1 MSPAPVFAKHMAHIF
16 SEVERD
22 NERDV
27 FCEEVLNRACRNFG
41 KFSVLR
47 RSKNSKWVYNGDY
60 EKRYFEVYINNQC
73 ICLKINTA

>member
-1 MSPAPVFAKHMAHIF
+1 MSPAPVFTKHMAHIF

-41 KFSVLR
+41 KFSVL
-47 RSKNSKWVYNGDY
+47 NGFIMVTMRKD
-60 EKRYFEVYINNQC
+60 I
-73 ICLKINTA
+73 LKYT